1 MTKPNGRKAPATRGV
16 KSTESNGKSASIKH
30 GRTNVNKRSPVI
42 KKEPEDK
49 EAEAS
54 GSESDV
60 PIRERQGATSNGKRV
75 TRSNGQ
81 TKEVN
86 IKKEEPSNPEDQPTR
101 RKTKKKII
109 ASESEEESESDVPIS
124 KRFNKDTKS
133 SANSLPSKGKQSKD
147 SSSSSSKQTVKKE
160 EPVVDGKKAKRK
172 RTESDSEGDDSNKTT
187 QKKTIKTESTKV
199 DKDVEMK
206 DAELE
211 SESVKKLSKANGKK
225 PTVKEEDSES
235 DVPLGKR
242 GNKGKKSATPG
253 KRTTRATTANDHV
266 KQENKTQKTN
276 NTKAKRKRNDSDSEF
291 DDKKTSSKSTAK
303 NVVKKANPQ
312 RKKKKE
318 DPEEKEKGVSEK
330 KKGKQKA
337 AKVESDEEEDE
348 EYRWWEVEHAK
359 GDGTV
364 KWNTLEHNGV
374 YFPPEY
380 VPHNVKMKYDGKA
393 VHLEP
398 EAEEVATFYAAAL
411 NTEHV
416 ENSTFNENFFRDFK
430 TILAKSNKNPSI
442 EDFDKCDFTPIL
454 EHLER
459 EKEKRKTMSKEEKQ
473 KIKEEKLQLEEKY
486 GFCYLDGRKQ
496 KVGNFRIEPPSLF
509 RGRGKHPK
517 TGSLKLRVQPE
528 QVTINIGKEAKVPE
542 PPAGHSWNK
551 VIHDNTVTWLA
562 TWKENVNDNIKYVF
576 LAANSTLKGQSDF
589 KKFEKAR
596 ELKDIVGKIRED
608 YTRDMKSKTTAT
620 RQRATAMYF
629 IDRLALRAGNEKKE
643 GEEADTVGCCS
654 LRFEHIRSEYPNIVH
669 FDFLGKDSI
678 RYQNTVTVNPQV
690 YKNLKLFRKNSESDK
705 DQLFDRVNTQE
716 LNKHLSSYMEGLTA
730 KVFRTYNASYTFQ
743 EQLKNTPDNGT
754 VNEKILAY
762 NRANREVAILCN
774 HQRTVSKTFDNQM
787 NRIEDKI
794 RALKYQRMRLKKTL
808 LTLDPK
814 LKKKRP
820 ELDEPESDLGE
831 DWCEEYEKHLEEK
844 EKERLRK
851 KFEKDNEKRKEEGKK
866 PLPGSELEE
875 QIKEAEDK
883 SRQSAKERK
892 TGKIDV
898 KKSQTIEKVDNQ
910 IEKINERIKATNLTK
925 VEKEENKT
933 TALGTSKINYI
944 DPRISAAWCYKYNVP
959 IDKIFNK
966 SLRDKFKWA
975 MEVDKDWEF

>member
-1 MTKPNGRKAPATRGV
+1 MTKPTGKKAPSTRGAT
-16 KSTESNGKSASIKH
+16 KSTESNGKSPPVKSVRA
-30 GRTNVNKRSPVI
+30 NANKRSQVI
-42 KKEPEDK
+42 KQELEDK

-60 PIRERQGATSNGKRV
+60 PIRERLGATSNGRV

-81 TKEVN
+81 TKEVT
-86 IKKEEPSNPEDQPTR
+86 IKKEDPSNFEDQQTR

-109 ASESEEESESDVPIS
+109 PPDSEEDSESDVPFAKRIS
-124 KRFNKDTKS
+124 KGTKS
-133 SANSLPSKGKQSKD
+133 STNSLSSKGKQPKVSSP
-147 SSSSSSKQTVKKE
+147 SSSRQTIPVKKE
-160 EPVVDGKKAKRK
+160 PVVKTKRK
-172 RTESDSEGDDSNKTT
+172 RIESDSEGDDNKKTT
-187 QKKTIKTESTKV
+187 QNKTIKTET

-211 SESVKKLSKANGKK
+211 SVKKVGKANGKK
-225 PTVKEEDSES
+225 SAVKEELSDSES

-242 GNKGKKSATPG
+242 GNKGKKSATPS
-253 KRTTRATTANDHV
+253 KRTTRANTANAQV
-266 KQENKTQKTN
+266 KQENKTPKTN
-276 NTKAKRKRNDSDSEF
+276 DTKAKRKRNESDSEF
-291 DDKKTSSKSTAK
+291 DDKKRPAKSTAK
-303 NVVKKANPQ
+303 SAVKKANPQ
-312 RKKKKE
+312 KKKKKE
-318 DPEEKEKGVSEK
+318 DPAEKDMSEK
-330 KKGKQKA
+330 KKGKQKVV
-337 AKVESDEEEDE
+337 KEESDEEDDE
-348 EYRWWEVEHAK
+348 EYRWWEAENAK

-380 VPHNVKMKYDGKA
+380 VPHNVKMKYDGKE

-416 ENSTFNENFFRDFK
+416 ENPTFNENFFRDFK
-430 TILAKSNKNPSI
+430 AILDKSDKNPPI
-442 EDFDKCDFTPIL
+442 EDFKKCDFTPIL
-454 EHLER
+454 DHLER
-459 EKEKRKTMSKEEKQ
+459 EKEKRKAMSKEEKQ
-473 KIKEEKLQLEEKY
+473 KLKEEKLQLEEKY
-486 GFCYLDGRKQ
+486 GYCYLDGRKQ

-528 QVTINIGKEAKVPE
+528 QVTINIGKSAKVPE

-562 TWKENVNDNIKYVF
+562 TWKENVNENIKYVF

-596 ELKDIVGKIRED
+596 ELKDIVAKIRHD
-608 YTRDMKSKTTAT
+608 YNKDMTNKVTAI

-654 LRFEHIRSEYPNIVH
+654 LRFEHIRLEAGNTVH

-678 RYQNTVTVNPQV
+678 RYQNTVTVDGQV
-690 YKNLKLFRKNSESDK
+690 FKNLKLFQRHKESDK

-716 LNKHLSSYMEGLTA
+716 LNKHLSSYMDGLTA
-730 KVFRTYNASYTFQ
+730 KVFRTYNASHTFQ
-743 EQLKNTPDNGT
+743 EQLKNTPVSGS

-794 RALKYQRMRLKKTL
+794 RALKYQKMRLKKTM

-831 DWCEEYEKHLEEK
+831 EWCEEYEKHLEEK
-844 EKERLRK
+844 EKDRLRK
-851 KFEKDNEKRKEEGKK
+851 KFEKDNEKRKSEGKG
-866 PLPGSELEE
+866 PLSESELNE
-875 QIKEAEDK
+875 QLEEAEEK
-883 SRQSAKERK
+883 TKQLSKERK
-892 TGKIDV
+892 TGKMEV
-898 KKSQTIEKVDNQ
+898 KKSQTVEKVEAQIEKV
-910 IEKINERIKATNLTK
+910 NERIKVVNLTK

-944 DPRISAAWCYKYNVP
+944 DPRISAAWCYKHDVP

-966 SLRDKFKWA
+966 RDRKS
-975 MEVDKDWEF
+975 VV

>member
-1 MTKPNGRKAPATRGV
+1 MTKPNGKKAPTRGA
-16 KSTESNGKSASIKH
+16 KSTESNGKSASVKH
-30 GRTNVNKRSPVI
+30 IRTNVNKRSPVV
-42 KKEPEDK
+42 KTEPEGK
-49 EAEAS
+49 KAEVS

-60 PIRERQGATSNGKRV
+60 PIRERLGATSNGKRV

-81 TKEVN
+81 TKEAT
-86 IKKEEPSNPEDQPTR
+86 IKKEEASDFEDQQTR
-101 RKTKKKII
+101 RKTKKKILLPD
-109 ASESEEESESDVPIS
+109 SEEDSDSDVPIA
-124 KRFNKDTKS
+124 KRITKGTKS
-133 SANSLPSKGKQSKD
+133 SNSLSSKGKQQKD
-147 SSSSSSKQTVKKE
+147 SSSSSSKQTIPVKK

-172 RTESDSEGDDSNKTT
+172 RTDSDSEGDDSTKTT
-187 QKKTIKTESTKV
+187 QNKTIKTEP

-211 SESVKKLSKANGKK
+211 NESVKKLGKTNGKK
-225 PTVKEEDSES
+225 LAVKEELSDSES

-242 GNKGKKSATPG
+242 GNKGKKSAPS
-253 KRTTRATTANDHV
+253 KRTTRANTANVQV
-266 KQENKTQKTN
+266 KQENKTPKAN
-276 NTKAKRKRNDSDSEF
+276 DAKAKRKRNESDSEF
-291 DDKKTSSKSTAK
+291 DDKKRPAKSAAK
-303 NVVKKANPQ
+303 NAVKKASPQ
-312 RKKKKE
+312 KKKKKE
-318 DPEEKEKGVSEK
+318 DPAEKVMSEK
-330 KKGKQKA
+330 KKGKQKV
-337 AKVESDEEEDE
+337 AKEESDEEEDE
-348 EYRWWEVEHAK
+348 EYRWWEVENAK

-380 VPHNVKMKYDGKA
+380 VPHNVKMKYNGKD

-416 ENSTFNENFFRDFK
+416 ENPTFNENFFRDFK
-430 TILAKSNKNPSI
+430 MVLAKSNKNPPI
-442 EDFDKCDFTPIL
+442 EDFTKCDFTPIL

-459 EKEKRKTMSKEEKQ
+459 EKERKKAMSKEEKQ
-473 KIKEEKLQLEEKY
+473 KLKEEKLQLEEKY

-562 TWKENVNDNIKYVF
+562 TWKENVNENIKYVF
-576 LAANSTLKGQSDF
+576 LAANSTLKGQSDY

-596 ELKDIVGKIRED
+596 ELKDIVSKIRQD
-608 YTRDMKSKTTAT
+608 YNGDMNNKITAV

-654 LRFEHIRSEYPNIVH
+654 LRFEHIKLEQPNIVH

-678 RYQNTVTVNPQV
+678 RYQNTVTVEAQV
-690 YKNLKLFRKNSESDK
+690 FKNLKVFQKHKESDK

-743 EQLKNTPDNGT
+743 EQLKNTPVDGS

-794 RALKYQRMRLKKTL
+794 RALKYQKMRLKKTM

-831 DWCEEYEKHLEEK
+831 EWCEEYEKHLEEK

-851 KFEKDNEKRKEEGKK
+851 KFEKENEKRKSENKK
-866 PLPGSELEE
+866 PLPVSELNE
-875 QIKEAEDK
+875 QLKEAEEK
-883 SRQSAKERK
+883 TKQLAKERK
-892 TGKIDV
+892 TGKMEV
-898 KKSQTIEKVDNQ
+898 KKSQTVEKVEAQIEKVD
-910 IEKINERIKATNLTK
+910 ERIKATNLTK

-944 DPRISAAWCYKYNVP
+944 DPRISAAWCYKHDVP

-975 MEVDKDWEF
+975 MEVDKDWKF

>member
-1 MTKPNGRKAPATRGV
+1 MTKPNGKKAPSTRGAA
-16 KSTESNGKSASIKH
+16 KSTESNGKSAPAKPV
-30 GRTNVNKRSPVI
+30 RANANKRSQVI
-42 KKEPEDK
+42 KQELEDK

-60 PIRERQGATSNGKRV
+60 PIRERLGATSNGKRV

-81 TKEVN
+81 TKEVT
-86 IKKEEPSNPEDQPTR
+86 IKKEDPSNFEDQQTR

-109 ASESEEESESDVPIS
+109 PDSEEDSESDVPIAKRIS
-124 KRFNKDTKS
+124 KGTKS
-133 SANSLPSKGKQSKD
+133 STNSLSSKGKQPKVSSP
-147 SSSSSSKQTVKKE
+147 SSSRQTIPVKKE
-160 EPVVDGKKAKRK
+160 PVVKTKRK
-172 RTESDSEGDDSNKTT
+172 RIESDSEGDDNKKTT
-187 QKKTIKTESTKV
+187 QNKTIKTET

-211 SESVKKLSKANGKK
+211 SVKKVGKANGKK
-225 PTVKEEDSES
+225 SAVKEELSDSES

-242 GNKGKKSATPG
+242 GNKGKKSATPS
-253 KRTTRATTANDHV
+253 KRTTRANTANAAQV
-266 KQENKTQKTN
+266 KQENKTPKTN
-276 NTKAKRKRNDSDSEF
+276 DTKAKRKRNESDSEF
-291 DDKKTSSKSTAK
+291 DDKKRPAKSTAK
-303 NVVKKANPQ
+303 SAVKKASPQ
-312 RKKKKE
+312 KKKKKE
-318 DPEEKEKGVSEK
+318 DPAEKDMSEK
-330 KKGKQKA
+330 KKGKQKVV
-337 AKVESDEEEDE
+337 KEESDEEDDE
-348 EYRWWEVEHAK
+348 EYRWWEAENAK

-380 VPHNVKMKYDGKA
+380 VPHNVKMKYDE

-416 ENSTFNENFFRDFK
+416 ENPTFNENFFRDFK
-430 TILAKSNKNPSI
+430 AILDKSDKNPPI
-442 EDFDKCDFTPIL
+442 EDFK
-454 EHLER
+454 
-459 EKEKRKTMSKEEKQ
+459 
-473 KIKEEKLQLEEKY
+473 KY
-486 GFCYLDGRKQ
+486 GRKQ

-528 QVTINIGKEAKVPE
+528 QVTINIGKAAKVPE
-542 PPAGHSWNK
+542 PPAGHNWNK

-562 TWKENVNDNIKYVF
+562 TWKENVNENIKYVF

-596 ELKDIVGKIRED
+596 ELKDIVAKIRHD
-608 YTRDMKSKTTAT
+608 YNKDMTNKVTAI

-654 LRFEHIRSEYPNIVH
+654 LRFEHIRLEAGNTVH

-678 RYQNTVTVNPQV
+678 RYQNTVTVDGQV
-690 YKNLKLFRKNSESDK
+690 FKNLKLFQRHKESDK

-716 LNKHLSSYMEGLTA
+716 LNKHLSSYMDGLTA
-730 KVFRTYNASYTFQ
+730 KVFRTYNASHTFQ
-743 EQLKNTPDNGT
+743 EQLKNTPVSGS

-794 RALKYQRMRLKKTL
+794 RALKYQKMRLKKTM

-831 DWCEEYEKHLEEK
+831 ECQRLEEAE
-844 EKERLRK
+844 EKTKQL
-851 KFEKDNEKRKEEGKK
+851 
-866 PLPGSELEE
+866 S
-875 QIKEAEDK
+875 
-883 SRQSAKERK
+883 KERK
-892 TGKIDV
+892 TGKMEV
-898 KKSQTIEKVDNQ
+898 KKSQTVEKVEAQIEKV
-910 IEKINERIKATNLTK
+910 NERIKVVNLTK

-944 DPRISAAWCYKYNVP
+944 DPRISAAWCYKHDVP

-975 MEVDKDWEF
+975 MEVDKNWKF